1 LSIKVVYLD
10 TSAVVK
16 RYVLESGTDVVKAL
30 YSSAWNGE
38 VKLSFSLW
46 NIGEILGV
54 LSKYRQRGS
63 LGDSE
68 YRTARG
74 MFLSETIRM
83 LRLGLLKIV
92 PLKLNI
98 ITESWRII
106 EKHNIYEADAIQI
119 TSAKYIKASELYT
132 ADKKLCDIA
141 IEEGVKAVRIK

>member
-1 LSIKVVYLD
+1 LSTRVVYLD

-30 YSSAWNGE
+30 YLSAWNGE

-46 NIGEILGV
+46 NIGEMLGV
-54 LSKYRQRGS
+54 LGKYRQRGS

-68 YRTARG
+68 YRAARG

-92 PLKLNI
+92 PLKLDI
-98 ITESWRII
+98 ITESWRIV
-106 EKHNIYEADAIQI
+106 EKYSIYEADAIQI
-119 TSAKYIKASELYT
+119 TSAKYVKASEFYT
-132 ADKKLCDIA
+132 ADKELCDIA
-141 IEEGVKAVRIK
+141 VKEGVKAVCIR

>member
-1 LSIKVVYLD
+1 LSTRVIYLD
-10 TSAVVK
+10 TSAMVK
-16 RYVLESGTDVVKAL
+16 RYVLERGTDVIKTL

-54 LSKYRQRGS
+54 LNKYRQRGW

-83 LRLGLLKIV
+83 SRLGLLKII
-92 PLKLNI
+92 PLRLNI
-98 ITESWRII
+98 VIESWKIV
-106 EKHNIYEADAIQI
+106 EKHDIYEADAIQI
-119 TSAKYIKASELYT
+119 ASAKHIKASEFYT

-141 IEEGVKAVRIK
+141 SKEGVKVVCMV